1 MATTGNEVPV
11 ASADCPSCGEH
22 NIVGRVASPRTSL
35 ESRKEHD
42 VKCRKC
48 GRQFKLAEH
57 DLRVRMKKRE
67 DVVAATGAA
76 PEALPELN

>member
-1 MATTGNEVPV
+1 MAVTANEMPV
-11 ASADCPSCGEH
+11 ACADCPSCGEH

-42 VKCRKC
+42 VKCEKC

-57 DLRVRMKKRE
+57 DLRVRMKKRK
-67 DVVAATGAA
+67 DVVAATSAA
-76 PEALPELN
+76 PESLPELC